1 MRMFIYTVLL
11 IVLGS
16 CTLPQKTPEDI
27 KQRIARQVE
36 LLLDSGY
43 LTSTP
48 YIEVYEVVSN
58 DSSVIYTI
66 MQSDSPASSNAE
78 LPSKVIQLKGHFLCF
93 IELDEPELSRTELWK
108 QNVVKDSLFNE
119 NQFLVDSC
127 YWLFACKKYG
137 NQQTL
142 VQIKFPQEIGLSD
155 YHIPYDYEIAELWP
169 FFSGG
174 KPYGKSALIV
184 LDSYYLIVNQQ
195 YANKLYDLEVD
206 KFNEYTDTIYGD
218 IFFKNLTDS
227 AMTLSDRSIKKQF
240 AILNGNDTL
249 ELKLTTDL
257 PVTIP
262 SGKYIYLKYIID
274 RPYAFTQKLP
284 TSDTWMSMYRLFCDS
299 TFCFLKINGV
309 DQKYRLMHNDKGG
322 VNFMRTNTPI
332 QSRIFYNAGI
342 DDKEE
347 RTARFFKWK

>member
-1 MRMFIYTVLL
+1 
-11 IVLGS
+11 
-16 CTLPQKTPEDI
+16 
-27 KQRIARQVE
+27 
-36 LLLDSGY
+36 
-43 LTSTP
+43 
-48 YIEVYEVVSN
+48 
-58 DSSVIYTI
+58 
-66 MQSDSPASSNAE
+66 
-78 LPSKVIQLKGHFLCF
+78 
-93 IELDEPELSRTELWK
+93 LDEPELSRTELWK

-127 YWLFACKKYG
+127 YWLFACKKFED
-137 NQQTL
+137 QE
-142 VQIKFPQEIGLSD
+142 VFIKVDIPQVIGLSD
-155 YHIPYDYEIAELWP
+155 YHIPLRYEISKLWP
-169 FFSGG
+169 YFSGG

-184 LDSYYLIVNQQ
+184 LTSYELIVNQQ
-195 YANKLYDLEVD
+195 YANEFYDLEVD
-206 KFNEYTDTIYGD
+206 KFNQYTDTIYGD
-218 IFFKNLTDS
+218 IYVKNLTDS
-227 AMTLSDRSIKKQF
+227 AMTLSDGSIKKQF

-309 DQKYRLMHNDKGG
+309 DQKYRLMHCDKGG
-322 VNFMRTNTPI
+322 VNFMHTNTPF

>member
-1 MRMFIYTVLL
+1 M
-11 IVLGS
+11 
-16 CTLPQKTPEDI
+16 
-27 KQRIARQVE
+27 A
-36 LLLDSGY
+36 
-43 LTSTP
+43 
-48 YIEVYEVVSN
+48 
-58 DSSVIYTI
+58 
-66 MQSDSPASSNAE
+66 
-78 LPSKVIQLKGHFLCF
+78 
-93 IELDEPELSRTELWK
+93 
-108 QNVVKDSLFNE
+108 
-119 NQFLVDSC
+119 
-127 YWLFACKKYG
+127 
-137 NQQTL
+137 
-142 VQIKFPQEIGLSD
+142 
-155 YHIPYDYEIAELWP
+155 

-184 LDSYYLIVNQQ
+184 LTSYELIVNQQ
-195 YANKLYDLEVD
+195 YANEFYDLEVD
-206 KFNEYTDTIYGD
+206 KFNQYTDTIYGN

-227 AMTLSDRSIKKQF
+227 AMTLSDGSIKKQF
-240 AILNGNDTL
+240 AILNGKDTL

-284 TSDTWMSMYRLFCDS
+284 TSDTWMSMYRLLCDS

-342 DDKEE
+342 DNKEE

>member
-1 MRMFIYTVLL
+1 MV
-11 IVLGS
+11 
-16 CTLPQKTPEDI
+16 
-27 KQRIARQVE
+27 
-36 LLLDSGY
+36 
-43 LTSTP
+43 
-48 YIEVYEVVSN
+48 
-58 DSSVIYTI
+58 
-66 MQSDSPASSNAE
+66 
-78 LPSKVIQLKGHFLCF
+78 
-93 IELDEPELSRTELWK
+93 
-108 QNVVKDSLFNE
+108 
-119 NQFLVDSC
+119 
-127 YWLFACKKYG
+127 
-137 NQQTL
+137 
-142 VQIKFPQEIGLSD
+142 
-155 YHIPYDYEIAELWP
+155 
-169 FFSGG
+169 
-174 KPYGKSALIV
+174 
-184 LDSYYLIVNQQ
+184 
-195 YANKLYDLEVD
+195 
-206 KFNEYTDTIYGD
+206 

-227 AMTLSDRSIKKQF
+227 AMTLYDGSIKKQF
-240 AILNGNDTL
+240 AILNGKDTL